1 LAFAV
6 GRYYDPGTDQF
17 LSIDPD
23 VAETGQPYA
32 FTGDDPLNATDPLG
46 LSGGSQGYVN
56 YLKKYGCYGHG
67 RRACHGLSIGSI
79 AKKIARGVAKVSTPV
94 GHADVAVVKYEAS
107 HPLQIAEASVGAVL
121 LATPGAEIAG
131 AAVEASA
138 FPAIDASSLDL
149 GPSSGAIGLRGF
161 ASLGLVEADT
171 HSCVSGHSYG
181 SCFSAAAGVAA
192 FPPSSL
198 EPASASI
205 AVANALFDLVK

>member
-1 LAFAV
+1 MSVSMGVMAALLRDGRPKDEGRSDPAAGRRRETGHPLSLACAPGRVLASTSRAGDSPSTARITSV
-6 GRYYDPGTDQF
+6 GRYYDPATDQF

-67 RRACHGLSIGSI
+67 RRACHGLSIASI
-79 AKKIARGVAKVSTPV
+79 AKKIARGVAKVSTAV

-131 AAVEASA
+131 ARSKHR
-138 FPAIDASSLDL
+138 
-149 GPSSGAIGLRGF
+149 PSQR
-161 ASLGLVEADT
+161 
-171 HSCVSGHSYG
+171 
-181 SCFSAAAGVAA
+181 
-192 FPPSSL
+192 
-198 EPASASI
+198 
-205 AVANALFDLVK
+205 